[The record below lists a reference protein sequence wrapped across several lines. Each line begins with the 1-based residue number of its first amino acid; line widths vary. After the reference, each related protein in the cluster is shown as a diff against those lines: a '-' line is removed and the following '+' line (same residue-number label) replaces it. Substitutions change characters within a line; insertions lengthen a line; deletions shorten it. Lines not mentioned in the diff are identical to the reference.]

1 MVRGDPNFK
10 KNKRRINRFL
20 EETFAKSNE
29 DIFRFAVGRYV
40 GRCKIMGYN
49 GVQILYKSDMM
60 GLLDLCNIYIYN
72 RLI

>member
-1 MVRGDPNFK
+1 MLLEKFFILPKTRVVRGDPNFK

-40 GRCKIMGYN
+40 GRYKIMGYRF
-49 GVQILYKSDMM
+49 
-60 GLLDLCNIYIYN
+60 YIS
-72 RLI
+72 LI